1 MLMSPV
7 QSVVGLEGSRVALLF
22 GNQLCPV
29 YPGQKVKS
37 PSAKTAK
44 STYRLG
50 VIGFAHMHV
59 NALIAQFIAL
69 ERVELIAC
77 ADTIPTVPSLAEVD
91 GSRRANLRRALEN
104 AGPTRVYEGYM
115 EMLDTEDLDIVIFCP
130 EISRHAEVAEA
141 LAVRGIHMVT
151 EKPMAGSLSDAL
163 RMVRAARDAD
173 VALMVNWPTT
183 WDPWVLKVKDLID
196 AGEIGEVWEF
206 KWRNGPSLGPL
217 AVGSTHPGN
226 TVISGALS
234 DTEKSAEW
242 WHQADAGGGALLD
255 YCSYGACLSSWYLGE
270 DALAVQGFK
279 ANLLSPFGS
288 ADDNAAMLVRFPRAV
303 AILEGT
309 WTTFHAG
316 VPTGPIVYG
325 TEGTIVVDRAKALV
339 YKEQGDPNPT
349 RAHAGDPLPVAG
361 ATIAEV
367 FIRHLETGEPPHPTL
382 DIPLNLASVAI
393 LDAGI
398 RSAASGKVEPV
409 DNAQWAIG

>member
-1 MLMSPV
+1 MA
-7 QSVVGLEGSRVALLF
+7 R
-22 GNQLCPV
+22 
-29 YPGQKVKS
+29 
-37 PSAKTAK
+37 TAK
-44 STYRLG
+44 PTYRLG

-59 NALIAQFIAL
+59 NELIAKFVAL
-69 ERVELIAC
+69 EQVKFIAC
-77 ADTIPTVPSLAEVD
+77 ADTIPSVPSLTEID

-104 AGPTRVYEGYM
+104 AGPPRVYEDYL
-115 EMLDTEDLDIVIFCP
+115 EMLDTEDLDIVVFCP

-141 LAVRGIHMVT
+141 LAVRRIHMVT

-163 RMVRAARDAD
+163 RMVRAARNAN

-183 WDPWVLKVKDLID
+183 WDPWILKVKDLID
-196 AGEIGEVWEF
+196 AGEIGDVWEF

-217 AVGSTHPGN
+217 AAGSTHPGD

-255 YCSYGACLSSWYLGE
+255 YCSYGASLSLWYLGQ
-270 DALAVQGFK
+270 DALAVQAFQ
-279 ANLLSPFGS
+279 ANLMSPFGT
-288 ADDNAAMLVRFPRAV
+288 ADDNAAMLVRFPRAMG
-303 AILEGT
+303 ILEAT

-316 VPTGPIVYG
+316 VPSGPIVFG
-325 TEGTIVVDRAKALV
+325 THGTIVVDGTNALV
-339 YKEQGDPNPT
+339 FKERDNPEPT
-349 RAHAGDPLPVAG
+349 YAHAGDPLPVG
-361 ATIAEV
+361 RATIAEV
-367 FIRHLETGEPPHPTL
+367 FVRHLETGESPHPTL

-398 RSAASGKVEPV
+398 VSSASGKVEPV